1 VERLTE
7 RLFLHLALALLVLVA
22 PAAGCGASSTGNAD
36 EPPAGKTGAGAGE
49 PEIPENL
56 VRFHLVAD
64 VTRVAPGQ
72 ELTIAARFD
81 VEPTWHLYWVNP
93 GETGLPTEVA
103 IEAPDGFEVG
113 PIQYPGPEK
122 FESPGGI
129 VSYGYSEHALLS
141 APVIAPD
148 EIPESGAR
156 FAAEGS
162 WLACR
167 EVCIVGKASAALV
180 LPPASADEPSQPEN
194 TALFDR
200 HRALLPRPLTE
211 LADAR
216 PEVKREDGRVNLA
229 VAVPGAERLEYYPS
243 RAEQL
248 AFTGTVSVPGDAEAA
263 VHVAYRSGP
272 KPPETIRGVLA
283 VVREGTPTYYQL
295 DLPWPME

>member
-1 VERLTE
+1 VERPTQ
-7 RLFLHLALALLVLVA
+7 RLSLHLALALPLFA
-22 PAAGCGASSTGNAD
+22 TAAGCGASRTGNSD
-36 EPPAGKTGAGAGE
+36 EPAAGKASAAE
-49 PEIPENL
+49 EAEVPENL

-81 VEPTWHLYWVNP
+81 VEPTWHLYWQNP

-103 IEAPDGFEVG
+103 LEAPEGFEVG
-113 PIQYPGPEK
+113 AIQYPGPEK

-129 VSYGYSEHALLS
+129 VSYGYSEHTLLS
-141 APVIAPD
+141 AQVIAPD
-148 EIPESGAR
+148 EIPETGAR

-194 TALFDR
+194 TAIFDR
-200 HRALLPRPLTE
+200 HRALLPRPLSE

-216 PEVKREDGRVNLA
+216 PEVRREDGRVNLA
-229 VAVPGAERLEYYPS
+229 VAVPGADRLEYYPS